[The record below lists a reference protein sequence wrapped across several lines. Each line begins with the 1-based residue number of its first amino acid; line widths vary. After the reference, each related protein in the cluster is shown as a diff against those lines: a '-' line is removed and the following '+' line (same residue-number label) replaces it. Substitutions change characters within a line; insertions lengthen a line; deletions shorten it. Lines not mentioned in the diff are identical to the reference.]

1 MTDSI
6 QMFQYNGS
14 EYNQLNPSLS
24 NLSNN
29 SNQLGG
35 IDSSQYATKEYVSR
49 ILSSFSKIST
59 GTYQGD
65 GNNTKTIN
73 IGFAPKFFTVLS
85 TKGYGILLTG
95 NDTGVVFVSDFV
107 KSLEDSD
114 EGVIVVIN
122 NSSITLTARKY
133 NYAFNNYTN
142 TEYIKERWKY
152 NWTAIG

>member
-1 MTDSI
+1 MTNNI

-35 IDSSQYATKEYVSR
+35 IDSSQYATKGYISG
-49 ILSSFSKIST
+49 ILSNFSKIST

-73 IGFAPKFFTVLS
+73 IGFTPKFFVILS
-85 TKGYGILLTG
+85 NRGTGILLTG
-95 NDTGVVFVSDFV
+95 SDTGTVFTTDFL

-114 EGVIVVIN
+114 EGVIITIN
-122 NSSITLTARKY
+122 NSSVTLTARRY

-142 TEYIKERWKY
+142 TEYIKESWKY
-152 NWTAIG
+152 SWTAIG